1 MDIYWN
7 RGDKY
12 GASIR
17 HRLRLLLR
25 LLSKVISPLL
35 LLLLLLLL
43 MLYSS
48 LTRGLRGRR
57 LLHSMTACISHL
69 FLLEHIRN
77 LCRLS
82 KEIKFPSYKQVSSY
96 CLREREREEGTHVGP
111 STESLVVEFVECF
124 IETVTQSIVR
134 LFVVVTAASDVC
146 SAGNGTHASSSSSGR
161 CVKWSCREKAIV
173 DGDGECQRRGEN
185 SPVRI
190 EIFSTG

>member
-1 MDIYWN
+1 
-7 RGDKY
+7 
-12 GASIR
+12 
-17 HRLRLLLR
+17 LRLLLR
-25 LLSKVISPLL
+25 LLSKVIRP

-57 LLHSMTACISHL
+57 LLHCVTASISHL

-77 LCRLS
+77 LCRLP

-96 CLREREREEGTHVGP
+96 FLREKGTHVGP

-124 IETVTQSIVR
+124 IEAVTQSIVR

-173 DGDGECQRRGEN
+173 DDDGESQRRGEN
-185 SPVRI
+185 SPVTI
-190 EIFSTG
+190 EIFKNW